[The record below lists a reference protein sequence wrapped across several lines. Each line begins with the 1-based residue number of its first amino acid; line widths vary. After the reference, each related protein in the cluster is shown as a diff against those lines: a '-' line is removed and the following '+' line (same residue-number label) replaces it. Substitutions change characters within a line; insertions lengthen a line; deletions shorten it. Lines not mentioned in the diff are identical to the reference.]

1 MTVAGRSNEK
11 QACRW
16 STTMRVR
23 FSSFRIAQPI
33 AYAVV
38 WQARTPF
45 KGFGVTL
52 QRAALEA
59 ILVLRKA
66 LPEAAPETR

>member
-1 MTVAGRSNEK
+1 MTVAGRKNEK
-11 QACRW
+11 LACRW
-16 STTMRVR
+16 STTMRVG
-23 FSSFRIAQPI
+23 FSNLRVAPPI
-33 AYAVV
+33 AYGVA

-45 KGFGVTL
+45 KGLGVTL